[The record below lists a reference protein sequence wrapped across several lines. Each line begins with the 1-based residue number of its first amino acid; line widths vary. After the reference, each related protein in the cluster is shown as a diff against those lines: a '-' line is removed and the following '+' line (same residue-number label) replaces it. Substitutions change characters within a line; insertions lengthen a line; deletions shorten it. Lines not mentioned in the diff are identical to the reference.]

1 MRARAIVGLRLPPI
15 LFSGAPSLQSFTPF
29 PCDILSHVGMMA
41 PTSICLSLPSGS
53 IFGPGYG
60 RLASSDFAIPRV
72 LISSVYLAGA
82 VGDSVGEVVTGEV
95 HLLEHHTTTGQGAN
109 LFLNT

>member
-1 MRARAIVGLRLPPI
+1 
-15 LFSGAPSLQSFTPF
+15 
-29 PCDILSHVGMMA
+29 MMA